1 VKGAPDFERETDDVS
16 HADTSGFGY
25 VAIAG
30 KRPHLLLHSVSGFRS
45 AAGEHYKVLGDD
57 NVWSYAPLGY
67 GSGIGEGIFSWS
79 KDRLL
84 EWRGPQPE
92 VARQEAPGATR
103 LPKLRVVQGADKV
116 APSLPKALEKR
127 LTSEGFSLATYTVL
141 RTGEVLA
148 IGYLGRSREGAFG
161 TVLWTD
167 NVKEPAY
174 IASSAEGLTDPEEM
188 RLLGGTSLANVR
200 LQVLD
205 KVMRL
210 EGSSWVEESTVP
222 KDGLPDVWF
231 GSTLV
236 MEKDSVY
243 FARTAKDAPWLPI
256 ATTDAKPDRISH
268 AVDAEGT
275 LWMTEDDLLL
285 SSRKPKEERDVTEED
300 LVMGRKASILRG
312 GSFDVT
318 GERPGPFA
326 PRNCRMHYVLLDQS
340 AAASATQDFS
350 KIGAALRG
358 HTELAKAKFIVSRE
372 RAFQFFGAQIQDEAT
387 ANKLAAL
394 TQKAIKRGTV
404 LCAEPVAVREVKID
418 LASGAVSP

>member
-1 VKGAPDFERETDDVS
+1 M
-16 HADTSGFGY
+16 
-25 VAIAG
+25 
-30 KRPHLLLHSVSGFRS
+30 
-45 AAGEHYKVLGDD
+45 AGESYRVLGDD
-57 NVWSYAPLGY
+57 NVWSDAGLWD

-84 EWRGPQPE
+84 EWRGPPPE
-92 VARQEAPGATR
+92 MARQEALESSKATR

-127 LTSEGFSLATYTVL
+127 LTKEGFFLATFTVL

-148 IGYLGRSREGAFG
+148 VGHLGRSRGGGFG
-161 TVLWTD
+161 TVLRTD

-174 IASSAEGLTDPEEM
+174 IASSAEGLTDPEEL
-188 RLLGGTSLANVR
+188 RFLGGRSLADVR

-210 EGSSWVEESTVP
+210 EGSSWVVESTVP

-236 MEKDSVY
+236 MDKDLVY

-256 ATTDAKPDRISH
+256 ATTDARPDRISH

-275 LWMTEDDLLL
+275 LWRTEDDLLL
-285 SSRKPKEERDVTEED
+285 SSRKPGDPWDVTEED
-300 LVMGRKASILRG
+300 LVMRRKASILRG

-318 GERPGPFA
+318 GEPPAPYA

-340 AAASATQDFS
+340 AAASPTQDFS

-372 RAFQFFGAQIQDEAT
+372 RAFQFFGAQIQDEDT

-394 TQKAIKRGTV
+394 TQKAIKHRKV
-404 LCAEPVAVREVKID
+404 LCAEPSAIREVKID
-418 LASGAVSP
+418 LASGTVSP